1 METVEEL
8 ESFIE
13 RVSNSPFRA
22 GRLALGEARAGIR
35 REGQLPGGAP
45 VFAASLDTELSE
57 YAFSMLRASL
67 ALRERQEGS
76 TKIWQKGFR
85 KAGDAF
91 EALVRN
97 GSPTNRLRGFWCVM
111 GAAAYHL
118 AGYAA
123 MAFSLMVQ
131 AEERANL
138 APAERAIRQL
148 LLRDIKALRKET
160 QNWLCDPENSDEAIQ
175 NMLSQDDV
183 DQDDIFSV
191 ILTSS
196 VYRAFSYFEF
206 ALLTGDTEIQGE
218 ARNILL
224 CGLRTATA
232 AASVT
237 LWWIIRVALN
247 LIDDLWT
254 NSLHRVLQM

>member
-22 GRLALGEARAGIR
+22 RLLALGEARAGIR
-35 REGQLPGGAP
+35 REGQLPEGAP
-45 VFAASLDTELSE
+45 AFAASLDTSLSE

-76 TKIWQKGFR
+76 TEIRQTGFR
-85 KAGDAF
+85 KAGNAF

-97 GSPTNRLRGFWCVM
+97 GSPTNKLRGFWCVM

-131 AEERANL
+131 AEEDAKIGRAH
-138 APAERAIRQL
+138 
-148 LLRDIKALRKET
+148 
-160 QNWLCDPENSDEAIQ
+160 
-175 NMLSQDDV
+175 V
-183 DQDDIFSV
+183 
-191 ILTSS
+191 
-196 VYRAFSYFEF
+196 
-206 ALLTGDTEIQGE
+206 
-218 ARNILL
+218 
-224 CGLRTATA
+224 
-232 AASVT
+232 
-237 LWWIIRVALN
+237 
-247 LIDDLWT
+247 
-254 NSLHRVLQM
+254 